1 MAPSVR
7 PAARLSERPLFTV
20 VGEAVQAAAGT
31 GVRCESGR
39 RRTPAGSAS
48 PEMRAMRL
56 LRHRHREV
64 ATRRRASFPRRLH
77 VAPSSGVEPAGGLRF
92 RPVSRSGSPASRV
105 RRVVVCL
112 PSDGRGP
119 PPDDPR
125 KLRLGVKY
133 YVIHS
138 CIHQITLCGSWYA
151 RVHP

>member
-1 MAPSVR
+1 MAPSVQ

-56 LRHRHREV
+56 LLRHRHREV

-77 VAPSSGVEPAGGLRF
+77 VAPSSGVEPAGGLQFPAR
-92 RPVSRSGSPASRV
+92 VSVGESSESSPARCRV
-105 RRVVVCL
+105 PAFGWAWTSDQARRPAEL
-112 PSDGRGP
+112 KHINKR
-119 PPDDPR
+119 R
-125 KLRLGVKY
+125 K
-133 YVIHS
+133 S
-138 CIHQITLCGSWYA
+138 N
-151 RVHP
+151 